1 MTFTKCLLNRVKPL
15 FKYITKTLS
24 KPFSLYP
31 AVYLNTVSREHFHG
45 TKQGLENIDLLEL
58 ILSHLGKDQEVQ

>member
-1 MTFTKCLLNRVKPL
+1 MTSAKCLLNRVKPV
-15 FKYITKTLS
+15 FKYITKPLS

-45 TKQGLENIDLLEL
+45 TKEGLENIHLLEL
-58 ILSHLGKDQEVQ
+58 INHLAKDQEVQ